1 MLPFEDQWPIADW
14 LWDYG
19 PAHSALLD
27 WELPISLLD
36 GPDGQQLCVMP
47 RPRHARQYLVAPLE
61 PRGFQ
66 LHQTS
71 DVLAPN
77 GIAVPDDPARAAAAV
92 ARRVLPRYAH
102 ALDQVRRNAADNPET
117 SIRAETVEATPP
129 LTLVSYPD
137 GVVGAPEPDVP
148 AEARSVLLAAS
159 FLYSPLD
166 NAFVLPATYSSAQRA
181 LLLQRVIRSL
191 NDQGIGV
198 TFRHATQAHKLTSPP
213 TAAALPRPTPASRPS
228 RAR

>member
-14 LWDYG
+14 LWDCG
-19 PAHSALLD
+19 PARSALLD

-36 GPDGQQLCVMP
+36 GPAGQQLCVTP
-47 RPRHARQYLVAPLE
+47 RPRYARQYLVAPLE
-61 PRGFQ
+61 PRGFR
-66 LHQTS
+66 LHHTS
-71 DVLAPN
+71 SVLEPS

-102 ALDQVRRNAADNPET
+102 ALDQVRRTAADQPGPPSRSKT
-117 SIRAETVEATPP
+117 AEVTPS

-137 GVVGAPEPDVP
+137 GMVGAPEPDVP
-148 AEARSVLLAAS
+148 AQARPALLAAS

-166 NAFVLPATYSSAQRA
+166 NAFVLPATYSSAQQA

-198 TFRHATQAHKLTSPP
+198 TFRHATQAHKLTRPP
-213 TAAALPRPTPASRPS
+213 TAATLPRPNPASRPS